1 MFDSYKGT
9 YKKFNEFNT
18 LVLNMPR
25 HEFATM
31 NVMFVKSLAILI
43 DGISLNDNEEI
54 NDKKLYLLIHQYL
67 LSGYDESIPDY
78 IIGLFNLSL
87 TDAHSVNRYYDEI
100 QGRKF
105 RHLVDVMKMWGL
117 LENAQSP
124 KKVIVN
130 RSVCQEF
137 FMISKD
143 TLESLRTKIVAMDIS
158 DNPMFQSLKNIKRI
172 SDNGKIFSYKPAIS
186 ILRYMKEINRPVS
199 KFEISNLLGV
209 IVPECKNSNELYDNA
224 ISIGKQM
231 PSNLSEH
238 QKWFFEYMNWKDE
251 NGNLFRYIP
260 SSEPDFKFKSFF
272 LFMKDLDLIKETENN
287 SLILTNYAQKL
298 LNEDIPVDIA
308 ELERYIDIAEKSYS
322 DKDLADLIIYN
333 IKPSL
338 LKYVAQNDDFI
349 TAMNI
354 RALNNPKF
362 DKKGKKV
369 RNRLIAE
376 LAKVKANYTC
386 QISNKPT
393 FKDEKGNNYVESHH
407 IIEFNGEDGPD
418 IIDNLLVISPL
429 YHSWLHHACSEDIAN
444 LYDHIRKNNIVT
456 IDLFKKMYDKY
467 HCIKEKHINCLLK
480 KKLISSIEF
489 EELKKYIT
497 SN

>member
-1 MFDSYKGT
+1 MFDSYKEK
-9 YKKFNEFNT
+9 YENFCKFNT
-18 LVLNMPR
+18 YAINMPR
-25 HEFATM
+25 HQFGNM
-31 NVMFVKSLAILI
+31 NIEFVKHLAAILEEI
-43 DGISLNDNEEI
+43 IVPSGLKLSIINLYVLIHIYLVSYKPDVPNFIYSLFDLDIFEEKQIKKYYELNDGKAR
-54 NDKKLYLLIHQYL
+54 D
-67 LSGYDESIPDY
+67 
-78 IIGLFNLSL
+78 
-87 TDAHSVNRYYDEI
+87 
-100 QGRKF
+100 F
-105 RHLVDVMKMWGL
+105 RHLVMIMRMWGM
-117 LENAQSP
+117 LENDE
-124 KKVIVN
+124 KTKNKIN
-130 RSVCQEF
+130 YDVCKEFLLLKPTEQEG
-137 FMISKD
+137 
-143 TLESLRTKIVAMDIS
+143 LRVKIIGMDII
-158 DNPMFQSLKNIKRI
+158 DNPMFITLAIIKNRI
-172 SDNGKIFSYKPAIS
+172 RNNKNFSYKPAIN
-186 ILRYMKEINRPVS
+186 ILRYMKEMNRPVS
-199 KFEISNLLGV
+199 KFEVSNLLG
-209 IVPECKNSNELYDNA
+209 IIIPECNSSSELYNNA

-231 PSNLSEH
+231 PNNLSEH
-238 QKWFFEYMNWKDE
+238 QKWFFEYMRWKDE
-251 NGNLFRYIP
+251 DGNLFRYTP
-260 SSEPDFKFKSFF
+260 SQEPDFKFNSFF
-272 LFMKDLDLIKETENN
+272 LFMEDLDLIEETANE
-287 SLILTNYAQKL
+287 SLILTEYAMKL
-298 LNEDIPVDIA
+298 LNEDIPEEVA

-338 LKYVAQNDDFI
+338 LKYAAQNDGFI

-354 RALNNPKF
+354 RSLNNPKF

-376 LAKVKANYTC
+376 LAKVKANYIC

-467 HCIKEKHINCLLK
+467 HCINEKHINCLLK